1 MVLLRFAPSPTGP
14 LHLGGLRMA
23 LYNHLFARKHGG
35 KWILRIEDT
44 DASRLVPG
52 SVEGIQKALDWAGLE
67 YDYGPDRDSRY
78 GPYFQTE
85 RLELY
90 RSYAK
95 KLLESGHAYRCFCS
109 ADKLASIRERL
120 ARAGSNSTYD
130 KSCVHITDE
139 ESARKARAGEKFV
152 IRLNDSHPPSRPPAV
167 DLVFGHLKDAHAS
180 LSTDSVLL
188 KSDSFPT
195 YHLASVV
202 DDHEMKITH
211 VLRGEEWITSFPLH
225 LDLYAHLGLSPP
237 KFAHIPILLNSDG
250 TKMSKRKGDVQVVDY
265 MRRGWEPAAVLNWLA
280 LAGWGVTHEETSPDS
295 TSRTHVKDAP
305 DSTAVMSL
313 PELVESFD
321 ISVLTQRSS
330 GLDVSKLE
338 YINKHHLALTWATEE
353 GMDTLA
359 ERAHIHVKE
368 AFPHSQYTTIDN
380 IIKTIRA
387 LEGRLTNIQDIP
399 RHAPFLFVEPDLTS
413 DEAQSMFAVMPD
425 VQDRSRMLQML
436 RDVVDTQVNDWRS
449 DVVFSIFQEQ
459 LQAAGLPRKI
469 FLKVLRA
476 YLTGM
481 KDGPPL
487 ADILTVLGPERT
499 RARLSPSRV

>member
-23 LYNHLFARKHGG
+23 LYNHLFAKKHAGR
-35 KWILRIEDT
+35 WILRIEDT
-44 DASRLVPG
+44 DSSRLVPG

-67 YDYGPDRDSRY
+67 YDYGPGRDSQY

-152 IRLNDSHPPSRPPAV
+152 VRVNDSLPPSRPPAV

-180 LSTDSVLL
+180 LSTDPVLL

-202 DDHEMKITH
+202 DDHEMQITH

-225 LDLYAHLGLSPP
+225 LDLYAHLGLTPP
-237 KFAHIPILLNSDG
+237 KFAHIPILLNPDG

-280 LAGWGVTHEETSPDS
+280 LAGWGVTHEETSPES
-295 TSRTHVKDAP
+295 TSRTHLKDAP

-313 PELVESFD
+313 PELIKSFD

-338 YINKHHLALTWATEE
+338 YINKHHLALAWASDE
-353 GMDTLA
+353 GMDVLA
-359 ERAHIHVKE
+359 QRAHIHVKE
-368 AFPHSQYTTIDN
+368 AFPH
-380 IIKTIRA
+380 
-387 LEGRLTNIQDIP
+387 RLTNIQDIP
-399 RHAPFLFVEPDLTS
+399 RLAPFLFVEPDLTS
-413 DEAQSMFAVMPD
+413 DEAQRMLAVMPNI
-425 VQDRSRMLQML
+425 QDRSRMLQVL

-459 LQAAGLPRKI
+459 LQAAGLPRKA

-499 RARLSPSRV
+499 RTRLSQSTV